1 MPTYYTID
9 GVKIQLF
16 FNDHVPPHFHAV
28 IAEHQVLIVI
38 DSLEV
43 LEGSLPKSKLKK
55 IVKWAKEN
63 QEELKELWEL
73 HRKNE

>member
-28 IAEHQVLIVI
+28 IAEYEALVSIESSEI
-38 DSLEV
+38 
-43 LEGSLPKSKLKK
+43 LEGSLPKNKKKK
-55 IVKWAKEN
+55 ILKWAKDN
-63 QEELKELWEL
+63 QEDLSDLWEL
-73 HRKNE
+73 HRNKK